1 MPIIYINN
9 PQAQQHDYYR
19 RDLSAVISCLS
30 WQYLGL
36 HLSPTVSTL
45 PLPSVSP
52 IGALSADQYTY
63 LVSLDLPT
71 ILAFYLPSTLLLVDP
86 LLLPGSTTPIY
97 HRLTYVPLSTSF
109 YRPSISS
116 YNDCGYNR
124 SLPHATSYFGS
135 IGSHDLPVSRLASS
149 SPPSSF
155 DLDCSFLIR

>member
-1 MPIIYINN
+1 MAFKRPKEM
-9 PQAQQHDYYR
+9 
-19 RDLSAVISCLS
+19 ISCLS
-30 WQYLGL
+30 RQYSGL
-36 HLSPTVSTL
+36 HLSPTASTL

-52 IGALSADQYTY
+52 IGALSADQCMY

-86 LLLPGSTTPIY
+86 IPLPGSTTLVY
-97 HRLTYVPLSTSF
+97 HRLAYVPLSTGF

-116 YNDCGYNR
+116 YNDRGDNR
-124 SLPHATSYFGS
+124 AVPHATSYFGS

>member
-1 MPIIYINN
+1 MAFKRPKEM
-9 PQAQQHDYYR
+9 
-19 RDLSAVISCLS
+19 ISCLS
-30 WQYLGL
+30 RQYSGL
-36 HLSPTVSTL
+36 HLSPTASTL
-45 PLPSVSP
+45 PLPSVSL
-52 IGALSADQYTY
+52 IGALSADYYTY

-71 ILAFYLPSTLLLVDP
+71 ILEFSLPSTLLPVDP
-86 LLLPGSTTPIY
+86 LLLLGSTTPVY
-97 HRLTYVPLSTSF
+97 RRLAHVPPSTGF

-116 YNDCGYNR
+116 YNDCGDNR